1 MIPSIARFLCEEAR
15 LRTEEKNAARRLR
28 IVVLSLAIHGGALA
42 FVVWM
47 GVVTRSRVV
56 ENADIGTLA
65 GVEVAG
71 GAHAVEI
78 PLPARLTA
86 ADTNKPERY
95 ADAAVPPTLMMR
107 QLRPQNDAGGGAPL
121 KPHEGEGRGNAANGN
136 GSNDEDARP
145 AFPVF
150 SPKPAVTERGL
161 LPAAEEKIV
170 VDVKVDEEG
179 AVVSETLVKGLG
191 NRLDEIVLETV
202 KTWRFQP
209 ATVNGKP
216 VETEAEIVFPFDLQY
231 PVDGG

>member
-1 MIPSIARFLCEEAR
+1 MIASITRFRCQEAC
-15 LRTEEKNAARRLR
+15 LRSEAKNAARRLR
-28 IVVLSLAIHGGALA
+28 MVVLSLGVHGGVLA
-42 FVVWM
+42 FVFWM
-47 GVVTRSRVV
+47 GVGARTRVAEHV
-56 ENADIGTLA
+56 DIGTLA

-71 GAHAVEI
+71 GAHAVEA

-107 QLRPQNDAGGGAPL
+107 QLRPQNDAGGGAPPT
-121 KPHEGEGRGNAANGN
+121 PHEGEGRGNAANGN
-136 GSNDEDARP
+136 GTDNQDARP

-161 LPAAEEKIV
+161 LPVAEEKIV

-231 PVDGG
+231 PVDG

>member
-1 MIPSIARFLCEEAR
+1 MIASIARFRWQEVCLRTGEKDAALR
-15 LRTEEKNAARRLR
+15 LRMVL
-28 IVVLSLAIHGGALA
+28 LSLAVHGGVLAL
-42 FVVWM
+42 VVWL
-47 GVVTRSRVV
+47 GLVTRSRVV
-56 ENADIGTLA
+56 EHSDIGTLA
-65 GVEVAG
+65 GIEVAG

-78 PLPARLTA
+78 LLPARLTA

-107 QLRPQNDAGGGAPL
+107 QLRPQNDAGGGAPST
-121 KPHEGEGRGNAANGN
+121 PHEGEGRGSAANGN

-161 LPAAEEKIV
+161 LPVAEEKIV

-209 ATVNGKP
+209 ATVNGNP

-231 PVDGG
+231 PVDG